1 VCRVVVRS
9 HGVELA
15 ITRSAGFEH
24 VGKEPFFEDV
34 DGAEVRAVVE
44 AVAENG
50 EGCGRWGGC
59 KGGREAVGGGGDLV
73 GRCREGLMGFV
84 EEFSHG
90 GGVVGWWGRVS
101 GGGDRREGGRDGGV
115 VVMMSWKE

>member
-34 DGAEVRAVVE
+34 DGAEICAVVE

-50 EGCGRWGGC
+50 EGCGRLGRRGG
-59 KGGREAVGGGGDLV
+59 GGGEAGCGGGDLV
-73 GRCREGLMGFV
+73 GCCGEGLMGFV
-84 EEFSHG
+84 EEIFHG
-90 GGVVGWWGRVS
+90 GGVVGWGMVRVS
-101 GGGDRREGGRDGGV
+101 GGWGV